1 METITPDEFIERFG
15 KYKGH
20 NIIAMLEGNI
30 DTEIDMKL
38 ADVIKEKNIIK
49 IVFNKTKRKIYGEK
63 LKIDTHQIKKIES
76 DEDTEFYISFDSNQ
90 RIIFFTDMMV
100 LLNYDYSKYDK
111 QNCIDKASI

>member
-1 METITPDEFIERFG
+1 METITPEEFIERFG

-90 RIIFFTDMMV
+90 RIIFFTDMRV
-100 LLNYDYSKYDK
+100 LLNYNLQKWE
-111 QNCIDKASI
+111 NRLLHR

>member
-1 METITPDEFIERFG
+1 METITPEEFIERFG

-49 IVFNKTKRKIYGEK
+49 IIFNKT
-63 LKIDTHQIKKIES
+63 
-76 DEDTEFYISFDSNQ
+76 
-90 RIIFFTDMMV
+90 
-100 LLNYDYSKYDK
+100 
-111 QNCIDKASI
+111 